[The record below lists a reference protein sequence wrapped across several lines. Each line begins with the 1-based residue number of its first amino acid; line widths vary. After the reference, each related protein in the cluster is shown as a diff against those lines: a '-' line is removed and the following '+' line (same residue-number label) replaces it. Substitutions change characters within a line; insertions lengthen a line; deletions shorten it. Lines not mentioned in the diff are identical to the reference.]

1 MQLFTVANLRYI
13 KSVDNTKLPFS
24 VIDHRWRQNVIRTK
38 LWRLKPA
45 NFCTNLRQCGI
56 YFLLRQRKPKGIN
69 GDVIDT
75 SILQYII
82 GKNQSKFVSDLAYH
96 IITIRFYVAMGLF
109 SNRSQMTLN
118 MVRAKKWHTRC
129 RYYCTEP

>member
-1 MQLFTVANLRYI
+1 M
-13 KSVDNTKLPFS
+13 PFS
-24 VIDHRWRQNVIRTK
+24 VIDHRWRQNEIRTNCCTWNRGEC
-38 LWRLKPA
+38 LIDVQSYHILNSLA

-82 GKNQSKFVSDLAYH
+82 GKNQSKFVSNLAYH

-129 RYYCTEP
+129 RYYCTEPW